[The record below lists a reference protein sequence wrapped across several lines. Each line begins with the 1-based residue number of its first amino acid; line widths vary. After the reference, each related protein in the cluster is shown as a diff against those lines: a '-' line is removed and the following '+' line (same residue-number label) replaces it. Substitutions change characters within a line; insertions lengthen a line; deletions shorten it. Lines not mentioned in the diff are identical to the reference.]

1 MTKNT
6 AKIKAGITLLAHK
19 PYEILSGTVV
29 AGSVDTEAN
38 TISVQTGND
47 RPPIEDVLLTAVT
60 AENSGLL
67 IVPKEGSHVIIGSI
81 DGPGQWVVLKA
92 SELAQASIKIGP
104 ATFLIDENSIKIES
118 SNAVLDIG
126 NLIKINTAG
135 ESLFTLLNDLITA
148 ITLITVGTP
157 SGPSTPPVNVAS
169 FSALIPRL
177 SNLLSA

>member
-29 AGSVDTEAN
+29 SGSVDTEAN
-38 TISVQTGND
+38 TISVQTGID
-47 RPPIEDVLLTAVT
+47 SMPIQSVMLTAV
-60 AENSGLL
+60 AGENSGLI

-81 DGPGQWVVLKA
+81 DGPGHWVLLRA
-92 SELAQASIKIGP
+92 SELTNVILRIG
-104 ATFLIDENSIKIES
+104 AVRLQVDDNGIKIES
-118 SNAVLDIG
+118 GNAVLDIG
-126 NLIKINTAG
+126 SLIKINTSG

-148 ITLITVGTP
+148 VSLLTVGTH

-177 SNLLSA
+177 NNLLSA